1 MWYALYLG
9 NFAVAIAAIWPALPG
24 LTPLWSLQVEEQFYL
39 VLPVLVRRLRATAL
53 RRALWSAVLISPA
66 LRLLL
71 TLVAPD
77 NLYAAYVLLPCH
89 MGGLALGGLIALRLR
104 SGPWRIDERRLTLF
118 VVGSL
123 ALTCALSRWSNPTR
137 IAEELTTP
145 FNRTIGYSLSSV
157 ACAGL
162 VLWLVRFR
170 GSAATAWLRVPPMR
184 YLGRISYGVY
194 LLHIPAR
201 ETIYFLGHRIGC

>member
-1 MWYALYLG
+1 MG
-9 NFAVAIAAIWPALPG
+9 RGAVQQRVEADEAEHNGA
-24 LTPLWSLQVEEQFYL
+24 SLLNSVF
-39 VLPVLVRRLRATAL
+39 
-53 RRALWSAVLISPA
+53 
-66 LRLLL
+66 
-71 TLVAPD
+71 
-77 NLYAAYVLLPCH
+77 C
-89 MGGLALGGLIALRLR
+89 
-104 SGPWRIDERRLTLF
+104 GPWRIDERRLTLF

-201 ETIYFLGHRIGC
+201 ETIYFLGHRIGCDIPRDSISVFVGSVALTLVLATVSWHALERPLLSSQ